1 MSPQDLI
8 EPIRILLVDDDPAD
22 VRLTQEALKEH
33 KVYCQTTV
41 ASDGIEAM
49 AYLRRQGPYTD
60 AARPD
65 IILLDLN
72 MPRKDGRE
80 VLEEVKTDPDLKRIP
95 VVVMTTSNAD
105 QDVVQSYNLGANCYI
120 VKPVDL
126 EQLTTIV
133 KSIED
138 FWFTVVKLPPR

>member
-1 MSPQDLI
+1 MSPTDLI
-8 EPIRILLVDDDPAD
+8 QPIHILLVGDDPAD
-22 VRLTQEALKEH
+22 VRLTLEALKKH
-33 KVYCQTTV
+33 KVYCQTAI

-49 AYLRRQGPYTD
+49 AYLRRDGPYVD
-60 AARPD
+60 AVRPD

-80 VLEEVKTDPDLKRIP
+80 ILQEVKTDPDLKRIP
-95 VVVMTTSNAD
+95 VVIMTTSNAD
-105 QDVVQSYNLGANCYI
+105 QDVLQSYNLGANCYI

-126 EQLTTIV
+126 EQLTIV

-138 FWFTVVKLPPR
+138 FWLTVVKLPPR

>member
-1 MSPQDLI
+1 
-8 EPIRILLVDDDPAD
+8 VDDDPTD

-33 KVYCQTTV
+33 KVYCQTGV
-41 ASDGIEAM
+41 ASDGSEAM
-49 AYLRRQGPYTD
+49 VYLRREGPD
-60 AARPD
+60 VDVARPEMT
-65 IILLDLN
+65 LLDLN

-80 VLEEVKTDPDLKRIP
+80 VLKEVKTDPDLKRIP

-138 FWFTVVKLPPR
+138 F

>member
-1 MSPQDLI
+1 MSPKDMIQ
-8 EPIRILLVDDDPAD
+8 PIYILLVDDDPAD

-33 KVYCQTTV
+33 KVYCQTAV
-41 ASDGIEAM
+41 ASNGVEAM
-49 AYLRRQGPYTD
+49 AYLRREGPYVD
-60 AARPD
+60 AVRPD

-80 VLEEVKTDPDLKRIP
+80 VLEEVKTDPDLKRSP

>member
-1 MSPQDLI
+1 
-8 EPIRILLVDDDPAD
+8 VDDDPTD

-33 KVYCQTTV
+33 KVYCQTGV
-41 ASDGIEAM
+41 ASDGSEAM
-49 AYLRRQGPYTD
+49 VYLRREGPD
-60 AARPD
+60 VDVARPEMT
-65 IILLDLN
+65 LLDLN
-72 MPRKDGRE
+72 MPPKDGRE
-80 VLEEVKTDPDLKRIP
+80 VLKEVKTDPDLKRIP

-138 FWFTVVKLPPR
+138 F

>member
-1 MSPQDLI
+1 MSSQDLV
-8 EPIRILLVDDDPAD
+8 EPIHILLVDDDPAD

-33 KVYCQTTV
+33 KVYCQTAI
-41 ASDGIEAM
+41 ASDGIEAL
-49 AYLRRQGPYTD
+49 AYLRREGQYAD

-80 VLEEVKTDPDLKRIP
+80 VLQEIKTDLDLKRIP
-95 VVVMTTSNAD
+95 VVIMTTSNAD
-105 QDVVQSYNLGANCYI
+105 QDVLQAYNLGANCDI

-126 EQLTTIV
+126 GQLTTIV
-133 KSIED
+133 KSIDD

>member
-1 MSPQDLI
+1 MSPKDLI
-8 EPIRILLVDDDPAD
+8 EAIHILLVDDNSAD
-22 VRLTQEALKEH
+22 VRLTQESLKEH
-33 KVYCQTTV
+33 KAYCYTAV

-49 AYLRRQGPYTD
+49 AYLRREAPYVD

-65 IILLDLN
+65 IVLLDLN
-72 MPRKDGRE
+72 MPRKDGCE
-80 VLEEVKTDPDLKRIP
+80 VLEAVKTDPNLKRIP
-95 VVVMTTSNAD
+95 VVIMTTSNAD
-105 QDVVQSYNLGANCYI
+105 QDVLHSYNLGANCYI

-126 EQLTTIV
+126 EQLSTIV

>member
-1 MSPQDLI
+1 MSSQDLV
-8 EPIRILLVDDDPAD
+8 EPIHILLVDDDPAD

-33 KVYCQTTV
+33 KVYCQTAI
-41 ASDGIEAM
+41 ASDGIEAL
-49 AYLRRQGPYTD
+49 AYLRREGQYAD

-80 VLEEVKTDPDLKRIP
+80 VLQEIKTDSDLKRIP
-95 VVVMTTSNAD
+95 VVIMTTSNAD
-105 QDVVQSYNLGANCYI
+105 QDVLQSYNLGANCYI

-126 EQLTTIV
+126 GQLTTIV
-133 KSIED
+133 KFIDE

>member
-1 MSPQDLI
+1 MNRQDLI
-8 EPIRILLVDDDPAD
+8 APLHILLVDDDPAD

-41 ASDGIEAM
+41 AADGVEAM
-49 AYLRRQGPYTD
+49 AYLRREGPYAD
-60 AARPD
+60 ATLPD

-80 VLEEVKTDPDLKRIP
+80 ALAEIKADPILARIP

-120 VKPVDL
+120 VKPCDL
-126 EQLTTIV
+126 DQLATIV

-138 FWFTVVKLPPR
+138 FWFTVVRLPPR

>member
-1 MSPQDLI
+1 MSPKDMI
-8 EPIRILLVDDDPAD
+8 EPIHILLVDDDPAD

-33 KVYCQTTV
+33 KVYCQTAV
-41 ASDGIEAM
+41 ASDGVQAM
-49 AYLRRQGPYTD
+49 AYLRREGPYAD
-60 AARPD
+60 AVRPD

-80 VLEEVKTDPDLKRIP
+80 VLDEVKTDPDLKRIP
-95 VVVMTTSNAD
+95 VVIMTTSNAAH
-105 QDVVQSYNLGANCYI
+105 DVLQSYNLGANCYI

-138 FWFTVVKLPPR
+138 FWFTVVRLPPR

>member
-1 MSPQDLI
+1 MSPKDMI
-8 EPIRILLVDDDPAD
+8 EPIHILLVDDDPAD

-33 KVYCQTTV
+33 KVYCQTAV
-41 ASDGIEAM
+41 ASDGVEAM
-49 AYLRRQGPYTD
+49 AYLRREGPYAD

-95 VVVMTTSNAD
+95 VVVMTTSSAD